1 MRNSNQLFR
10 QGYRAP
16 MLSGPRDAVVFRATD
31 KPMIFLPGSDRY
43 HRRSLAAFGNPVAN
57 PVKCI
62 LAPAGHAFPTVIQA
76 FGPAGP
82 SAPGQAAALRVA
94 ERAAKG
100 LPRAQVHSGRLEG
113 LRLEEPLCGFSP
125 VIGCRAGSILSIP
138 RNGQWRG
145 PPYIQPMRPQPPR
158 SGRTPPLPTRLP
170 KQRHRRVPGPMRRPE
185 QASRIPVPQQ

>member
-16 MLSGPRDAVVFRATD
+16 MLPEPQDAVVFRAAN
-31 KPMIFLPGSDRY
+31 ILARF
-43 HRRSLAAFGNPVAN
+43 RSLSSPFVGGVWQPVAN
-57 PVKCI
+57 PVKSI
-62 LAPAGHAFPTVIQA
+62 LVPAGHAFPTVIQA
-76 FGPAGP
+76 FGPVGP
-82 SAPGQAAALRVA
+82 FAPGQAAARLLA

-100 LPRAQVHSGRLEG
+100 LPRAQVRFGRLEG

-138 RNGQWRG
+138 RNGQWRV

-158 SGRTPPLPTRLP
+158 SGRTPRLPTRLP
-170 KQRHRRVPGPMRRPE
+170 KQRHRRVPRRMLQLE
-185 QASRIPVPQQ
+185 QASKIPVLQQ